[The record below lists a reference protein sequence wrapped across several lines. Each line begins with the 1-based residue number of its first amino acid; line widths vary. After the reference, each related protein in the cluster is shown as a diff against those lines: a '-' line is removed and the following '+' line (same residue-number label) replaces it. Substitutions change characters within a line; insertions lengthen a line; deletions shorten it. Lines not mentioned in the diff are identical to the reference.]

1 MNCFRQVIVPNR
13 KLKKMIILSKFILLI
28 QIIIYI
34 IKFMF
39 RISQEYVMDNI
50 IDIFSIF
57 FLLLMNCSF
66 YYIYGGLYIISTL
79 FNILYLI
86 FDIGVFFQNYFI
98 NDTIKM
104 QVYTLI
110 IVTISLSFYIFSMNV
125 VFTVFKE
132 MKAQYLETI
141 GIRYREVN
149 NNRNNEENNNI
160 NNNGIIDNDNQHLNN
175 EEEFNN
181 QN

>member
-1 MNCFRQVIVPNR
+1 
-13 KLKKMIILSKFILLI
+13 
-28 QIIIYI
+28 
-34 IKFMF
+34 
-39 RISQEYVMDNI
+39 
-50 IDIFSIF
+50 
-57 FLLLMNCSF
+57 
-66 YYIYGGLYIISTL
+66 
-79 FNILYLI
+79 
-86 FDIGVFFQNYFI
+86 
-98 NDTIKM
+98 M

-141 GIRYREVN
+141 GIRYREGN